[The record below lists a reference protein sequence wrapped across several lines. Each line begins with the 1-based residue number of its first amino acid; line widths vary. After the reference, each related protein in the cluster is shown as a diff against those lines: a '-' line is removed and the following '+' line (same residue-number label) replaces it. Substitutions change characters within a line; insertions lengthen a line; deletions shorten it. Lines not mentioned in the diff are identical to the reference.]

1 MKHPMNEV
9 LAEAYTQTLRD
20 RGRSITSSQVPQ
32 EFRLLPDPRDPF
44 ITDVLKREQEIIEH
58 LEWSK
63 R

>member
-1 MKHPMNEV
+1 MKHTMNEV
-9 LAEAYTQTLRD
+9 LAEAYTMTLRD
-20 RGRSITSSQVPQ
+20 KGHSIISSQVPD

-44 ITDVLKREQEIIEH
+44 ITEVLRREQEILEH

>member
-20 RGRSITSSQVPQ
+20 RGRIITSSQVPQ

>member
-1 MKHPMNEV
+1 MKHYMNEV

-20 RGRSITSSQVPQ
+20 RGRIIASSQVPQ
-32 EFRLLPDPRDPF
+32 EFSLLPDPRDPF
-44 ITDVLKREQEIIEH
+44 ITDVLRREREINEH